1 TGITTYIWII
11 SKNKPNH
18 RVGKVQLIDASKTF
32 EKRRISIGNKRN
44 DITAQ
49 CREMI
54 IKAYGDFLNKEY
66 VEENKVCESKIFD
79 NIDFG
84 YNEITIET
92 PLRLKVEID
101 EAGIES
107 FKEETQYKNL
117 GKLTKAQERGKTEE
131 EIKELMKLG
140 EESQKEIIDL
150 LKGLIGQVWLD
161 RDEFVKMI
169 NKLFKDK
176 AIELRAP
183 LRNAIIKVFGRHD
196 DEANICKNTKGE
208 VEANSDLRDTE
219 RVPLDEDID
228 QYFNREVK
236 PYNPE
241 AWIDKE
247 KTVVGYEIPFT
258 RYFYKFQEPEPA
270 DIISSRI
277 LTLELDITASLR
289 KLFSEDG
296 ERID

>member
-1 TGITTYIWII
+1 
-11 SKNKPNH
+11 
-18 RVGKVQLIDASKTF
+18 VG
-32 EKRRISIGNKRN
+32 
-44 DITAQ
+44 
-49 CREMI
+49 
-54 IKAYGDFLNKEY
+54 
-66 VEENKVCESKIFD
+66 EEN
-79 NIDFG
+79 
-84 YNEITIET
+84 
-92 PLRLKVEID
+92 
-101 EAGIES
+101 
-107 FKEETQYKNL
+107 
-117 GKLTKAQERGKTEE
+117 
-131 EIKELMKLG
+131 
-140 EESQKEIIDL
+140 QKEIIDL

-169 NKLFKDK
+169 NKLFKNK

-208 VEANSDLRDTE
+208 IEANSDLRDTE

-228 QYFNREVK
+228 QYFEREVL

-258 RYFYKFQEPEPA
+258 RYFYKFEEPEPA

>member
-1 TGITTYIWII
+1 
-11 SKNKPNH
+11 
-18 RVGKVQLIDASKTF
+18 
-32 EKRRISIGNKRN
+32 
-44 DITAQ
+44 
-49 CREMI
+49 
-54 IKAYGDFLNKEY
+54 
-66 VEENKVCESKIFD
+66 
-79 NIDFG
+79 
-84 YNEITIET
+84 
-92 PLRLKVEID
+92 
-101 EAGIES
+101 
-107 FKEETQYKNL
+107 
-117 GKLTKAQERGKTEE
+117 
-131 EIKELMKLG
+131 
-140 EESQKEIIDL
+140 
-150 LKGLIGQVWLD
+150 
-161 RDEFVKMI
+161 MI

-258 RYFYKFQEPEPA
+258 RYFYKFEEPEPA
-270 DIISSRI
+270 DVISSRI
-277 LTLELDITASLR
+277 LEIEKDINMSLR

>member
-1 TGITTYIWII
+1 MKTY
-11 SKNKPNH
+11 
-18 RVGKVQLIDASKTF
+18 D
-32 EKRRISIGNKRN
+32 
-44 DITAQ
+44 
-49 CREMI
+49 
-54 IKAYGDFLNKEY
+54 KE
-66 VEENKVCESKIFD
+66 
-79 NIDFG
+79 
-84 YNEITIET
+84 
-92 PLRLKVEID
+92 
-101 EAGIES
+101 

-117 GKLTKAQERGKTEE
+117 GKLTKTQQRGKTEE
-131 EIKELMKLG
+131 EIEELIKAG
-140 EESQKEIIDL
+140 EETQKEIIDL
-150 LKGLIGQVWLD
+150 LEELIGQVWLD

-183 LRNAIIKVFGRHD
+183 LRNAIIKVFGQHD
-196 DEANICKNTKGE
+196 DGANICKNTKGE
-208 VEANSDLRDTE
+208 IEANSDLRDTE
-219 RVPLDEDID
+219 RVPLYEDID

-258 RYFYKFQEPEPA
+258 RYFYKFQEPEAA
-270 DIISSRI
+270 DIISSSI

>member
-1 TGITTYIWII
+1 
-11 SKNKPNH
+11 
-18 RVGKVQLIDASKTF
+18 VG
-32 EKRRISIGNKRN
+32 
-44 DITAQ
+44 
-49 CREMI
+49 
-54 IKAYGDFLNKEY
+54 
-66 VEENKVCESKIFD
+66 EEN
-79 NIDFG
+79 
-84 YNEITIET
+84 
-92 PLRLKVEID
+92 
-101 EAGIES
+101 
-107 FKEETQYKNL
+107 
-117 GKLTKAQERGKTEE
+117 
-131 EIKELMKLG
+131 
-140 EESQKEIIDL
+140 QKEIIDL

-161 RDEFVKMI
+161 RDDFVKMI

-208 VEANSDLRDTE
+208 IEANSDLRDTE

-228 QYFNREVK
+228 QYFEREVL

-241 AWIDKE
+241 AWIDKG

-258 RYFYKFQEPEPA
+258 RYFYKFEEPEPA